1 METVEDPEVVCED
14 SVEETLVVLVE
25 TVEDPEVVCEDSVEE
40 TLVVPVATVVA
51 VLATLT
57 VCELVVLD
65 SAAINAVLD
74 PLAGVAVV
82 AKVESVSPNKEE

>member
-1 METVEDPEVVCED
+1 M
-14 SVEETLVVLVE
+14 
-25 TVEDPEVVCEDSVEE
+25 
-40 TLVVPVATVVA
+40 ATVVT